1 MTLACRSC
9 RRGVDRLRDRARPT
23 PVLPC
28 MNQRATIHPVVIRF
42 GRLGDTIL
50 LQPLLHKLR
59 HRYGGACRLVSL
71 GDCSRVLYEGSEDV
85 AEVRHFTSQYGA
97 LWLNPRRLRTALALR
112 GMRESPFYICEPD
125 VRTRTKV
132 RPMLALAGIAPE
144 QCTFIEDTP
153 LLPDEHWAD
162 WLMRFAD
169 KTPAAF
175 SDVAA
180 AREGLSAAPRLV
192 PTMTEQ
198 CEAQAWLAERG
209 LQERPLVLLQPAN
222 KRTMRWNG
230 VRQAQDDDKSWPVER
245 WAALSRAILE
255 AMPDAHVLL
264 CGSSEEAVYLAS
276 IRTAAAHP
284 QVIAPKGGLPLG
296 HLRALLHVAHSM
308 VSVDT
313 GPAHLAAAVG
323 CPLVVLFGNRWPSM
337 WTPRSATGSAVSVLG
352 GLPHVPR
359 VDQIGLPSVVQA
371 WRQLPSRP
379 EAATRQLMES
389 AAKAAAGMPHEPR
402 RGLFARRPARRAH
415 LQQGS

>member
-1 MTLACRSC
+1 MAPLA
-9 RRGVDRLRDRARPT
+9 DRAVEGRIICGIGFFPT
-23 PVLPC
+23 PVSSC
-28 MNQRATIHPVVIRF
+28 MNQRAAIHPVVIRF

-59 HRYGGACRLVSL
+59 RRYGGACRLVSL
-71 GDCSRVLYEGSEDV
+71 GDCSRVLYQGSEDV
-85 AEVRHFTSQYGA
+85 VEVRHFTSQYGS

-112 GMRESPFYICEPD
+112 GMNESPFYICEPD

-132 RPMLALAGIAPE
+132 RPMLALAGIEPE
-144 QCTFIEDTP
+144 RCVFIEDTP

-175 SDVAA
+175 ADVAA
-180 AREGLSAAPRLV
+180 TNEALSAAPRLV
-192 PTMTEQ
+192 PTMAEQ
-198 CEAQAWLAERG
+198 CEAQAWLAARG
-209 LQERPLVLLQPAN
+209 LLGRPLVLLQPAN

-230 VRQAQDDDKSWPVER
+230 VRQAHDDDKSWPVER

-255 AMPDAHVLL
+255 AMPDAHVML
-264 CGSSEEAVYLAS
+264 CGSPEEAVYLAS
-276 IRTAAAHP
+276 ISHAAAHP
-284 QVIAPKGGLPLG
+284 QVTAPKGGLPLG

-359 VDQIGLPSVVQA
+359 VDQIALPSVVQA

-379 EAATRQLMES
+379 EAAARQLMES
-389 AAKAAAGMPHEPR
+389 TARAAAATSRAPR
-402 RGLFARRPARRAH
+402 RGLFSSRHGRREHARR
-415 LQQGS
+415 